1 MAEALLDIQTCSTYF
16 IPSKDDSSI
25 TVISYNQMLD
35 NINYLDDWHDKKTI
49 KKIWVWPI
57 CSSIIAM

>member
-35 NINYLDDWHDKKTI
+35 NINYLDDWHDKKL
-49 KKIWVWPI
+49 
-57 CSSIIAM
+57 